1 MSPDPL
7 GIYVHVPFCSAIC
20 NYCNFHRGLHDDAQ
34 RRAYVDAVVS
44 HIARDGDGSAADTL
58 YFGGGTPSL
67 LTADEVARIIDQC
80 AASFA
85 LAGDAEITLEANPES
100 VDVDRLRGWR
110 AAGVNRVSLGV
121 QSFRDEELA
130 RLGRLHSTARARAAL
145 AELRDAG
152 FDNVSLDLMM
162 WLPAQTLAHWQES
175 VDALIAVG
183 PEHAS
188 LYLLEVYPNA
198 PLRDDMARAGWS
210 QSPEDDA
217 ADMYEWAMQ
226 RLAHAGYEPYEISNV
241 ARPGRRAR
249 HNVKYWSDGQWLA
262 YGPGAHASRD
272 GIRWRNVSGAAE
284 YAAAVVAGR
293 DVRAEV
299 QRLSPE
305 ERTAEALFMG
315 LRVREGVDVM
325 RLSER
330 YGVDVVARYR
340 EALAQHVQAGLIE
353 LGESRWRLTDRGR
366 LMSNV
371 VMAVFV

>member
-67 LTADEVARIIDQC
+67 LTPDEVARIIDQC

-100 VDVDRLRGWR
+100 VDAVRLRGWR

>member
-1 MSPDPL
+1 VSPDPL

-67 LTADEVARIIDQC
+67 LTPDEVARIIDQC

-100 VDVDRLRGWR
+100 VDAVRLRGWR